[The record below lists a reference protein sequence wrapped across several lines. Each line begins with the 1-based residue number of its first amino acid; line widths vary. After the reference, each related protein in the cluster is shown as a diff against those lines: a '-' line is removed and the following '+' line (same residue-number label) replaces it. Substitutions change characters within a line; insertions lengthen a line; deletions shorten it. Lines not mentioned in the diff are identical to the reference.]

1 LLSAEPRS
9 DTAISKLTSTFT
21 PLRFPTSHLVLAA
34 VSFLAVLPFVWMGI
48 PSGHDFEFHMF
59 SWMEVASQ
67 WRQGIVYPRWAA
79 LAHWGYGEARFVF
92 YPPASWTLGAAL
104 GFVLPWKLVPAAYC
118 WIALSLA
125 GFSMYRLARQ
135 WLPVPDALFA
145 AAFYAV
151 NPYHLVIVY
160 WRGAF
165 AELLAASLLPLL
177 LIAILKLR
185 EPGASPALVLAL
197 VLAAAWLVNAPAAL
211 MIHYSAAGLAL
222 LLSLHDRSWK
232 PLLRGT
238 VAVILGAGLAS
249 FYLLP
254 AIYEERWINIGEV
267 LAAGVRPQDNFLF
280 TITTDADHNRFN
292 FLISSVALA
301 EIFALAA
308 AVWFSRAERRRH
320 RPFGLL
326 VAAWGAATALLLFS
340 LSQPLWQY
348 LPKFRYVQLPFR
360 WLLCL
365 NAMLALLITL
375 AFRRRAARI
384 LGSAA
389 MLAAILFVAYR
400 IQPPWW
406 DTAADIQEMHDAMSD
421 GTGNEGIDE
430 YVPAGTDPYEASK
443 DLPLVSG
450 SGGQKLHF
458 QVSRWAPE
466 DRQFVVE
473 TSAPIVLTVRL
484 FDYPA
489 WRTTVRGLPVATG
502 RTDESG
508 LLLVPVPA
516 GRSEVQ
522 IHFSRTWDR
531 TLGGIMSLVS
541 LSISF
546 GTWLLI
552 HYQRS
557 VILSGASTSRS
568 EVDAESKDPYFPNER
583 RKES

>member
-1 LLSAEPRS
+1 
-9 DTAISKLTSTFT
+9 
-21 PLRFPTSHLVLAA
+21 
-34 VSFLAVLPFVWMGI
+34 
-48 PSGHDFEFHMF
+48 
-59 SWMEVASQ
+59 MEVASQ

-400 IQPPWW
+400 IQPP
-406 DTAADIQEMHDAMSD
+406 
-421 GTGNEGIDE
+421 
-430 YVPAGTDPYEASK
+430 
-443 DLPLVSG
+443 
-450 SGGQKLHF
+450 
-458 QVSRWAPE
+458 
-466 DRQFVVE
+466 
-473 TSAPIVLTVRL
+473 
-484 FDYPA
+484 
-489 WRTTVRGLPVATG
+489 
-502 RTDESG
+502 
-508 LLLVPVPA
+508 
-516 GRSEVQ
+516 
-522 IHFSRTWDR
+522 
-531 TLGGIMSLVS
+531 
-541 LSISF
+541 
-546 GTWLLI
+546 
-552 HYQRS
+552 
-557 VILSGASTSRS
+557 
-568 EVDAESKDPYFPNER
+568 
-583 RKES
+583 